1 MRGAILVA
9 LIVSM
14 TSVAKADIE
23 VTDGGY
29 RVTAYHPDGT
39 SGTVKRDSFTVRG
52 TGTYADEAVDIAN
65 RKSTERA
72 KEFEKTMDRLIGCSL
87 RPACPPPRPTFPCPT
102 TVVVPCPTPCP
113 PTCVPR
119 CVPPP
124 GAVPITLYPRW
135 VRACTFQAS
144 VPGYG
149 IRTFIVPSGSVHL
162 YAARPRVMT
171 GWIVPGSSRS
181 CPISFLDAVTC
192 VVIPDP

>member
-1 MRGAILVA
+1 MRAAILVA

-87 RPACPPPRPTFPCPT
+87 RPACPPPRPIQLPGGHH
-102 TVVVPCPTPCP
+102 P
-113 PTCVPR
+113 PRHDNCQLCSPS
-119 CVPPP
+119 
-124 GAVPITLYPRW
+124 AH
-135 VRACTFQAS
+135 
-144 VPGYG
+144 G
-149 IRTFIVPSGSVHL
+149 I
-162 YAARPRVMT
+162 A
-171 GWIVPGSSRS
+171 
-181 CPISFLDAVTC
+181 
-192 VVIPDP
+192 